1 MFTRK
6 MQTISQLGVKV
17 KGEGRNYKLVECAM
31 RRCVSVWARSSV
43 HVRSCHRQGNQ
54 NESAFPSKRREKVRE
69 TRDVS

>member
-31 RRCVSVWARSSV
+31 RRRVSV
-43 HVRSCHRQGNQ
+43 
-54 NESAFPSKRREKVRE
+54 
-69 TRDVS
+69 

>member
-31 RRCVSVWARSSV
+31 RRRVSVLGAPVYAREELCTEASGE
-43 HVRSCHRQGNQ
+43 RRCLL
-54 NESAFPSKRREKVRE
+54 FKRREK
-69 TRDVS
+69 T